1 MSEYRRHRAT
11 LDTVFSNDGSV
22 ACLRLAGDWDSS
34 SWRALADLQSLL
46 GRAAP
51 ARIVFDVSAT
61 TFAGVTL
68 MAFLGRVASE
78 SSATV
83 IVCRPTNMVEEI
95 ILATDLVHLVTTT
108 HETPPDWIEPKR
120 PRAVPSLDARPL

>member
-1 MSEYRRHRAT
+1 MSDYRRHRAT
-11 LDTVFSNDGSV
+11 LDTVFSDDGSV
-22 ACLRLAGDWDSS
+22 ACVRLTGDWDSS
-34 SWRALADLQSLL
+34 SWRVLADLQSLL

-68 MAFLGRVASE
+68 MAFLGRMASE

-83 IVCRPTNMVEEI
+83 VVCRPPDKVEEI
-95 ILATDLVHLVTTT
+95 ILATDVVHLVTIT
-108 HETPPDWIEPKR
+108 HETPPDWIEPRR
-120 PRAVPSLDARPL
+120 PRAVPSLDARLL